1 MKVTLMMC
9 LNQLIL
15 QLYQTYK
22 NLWQKG
28 SGWIIDSLSGKQSSY
43 IKLPKELNHP
53 KEGLININNIDDN
66 EYFKWSMARCL

>member
-66 EYFKWSMARCL
+66 EYFKWSMARYL